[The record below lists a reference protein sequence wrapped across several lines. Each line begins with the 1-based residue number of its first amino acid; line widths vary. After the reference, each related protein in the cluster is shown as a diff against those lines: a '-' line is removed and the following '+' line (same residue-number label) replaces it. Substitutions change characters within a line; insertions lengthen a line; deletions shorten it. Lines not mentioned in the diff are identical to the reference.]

1 MMVLLGMMYWVMLR
15 IRALMLRIGIDS
27 FVLLRF
33 ELKLALDDYYSVVP
47 VPFAVA
53 RIDWEWALELLDVL
67 GLLYPIR
74 RNHLLNQAHLKT
86 FSEHAS

>member
-1 MMVLLGMMYWVMLR
+1 MMYWVMLR

-27 FVLLRF
+27 FVLLLF

-67 GLLYPIR
+67 DHHHVTSCLDSFIAFGETTY
-74 RNHLLNQAHLKT
+74 
-86 FSEHAS
+86 